1 MADMMDTLKGLLGD
15 NAEDKISGIMKILN
29 ADSTPEQQESEP
41 PQTENPVSDG
51 TDMPAITPEMIMAA
65 QSIMS
70 KLSSREDDD
79 RSRLLMSLKP
89 YMRQSRKSSIDSAV
103 KMLNLAQMS
112 QFFKG
117 VI

>member
-15 NAEDKISGIMKILN
+15 NADDKISGIMKILN
-29 ADSTPEQQESEP
+29 SESTPAQEDNHTPEP
-41 PQTENPVSDG
+41 QASAMENSDA
-51 TDMPAITPEMIMAA
+51 PAITPEMIMAA
-65 QSIMS
+65 QSLMS
-70 KLSSREDDD
+70 KLSASQDDD
-79 RSRLLMSLKP
+79 RTKLLMSLKP
-89 YMRQSRKSSIDSAV
+89 YMSQTRKSTIDSAV

>member
-29 ADSTPEQQESEP
+29 SDNSQTESETSPPSQESAAL
-41 PQTENPVSDG
+41 N
-51 TDMPAITPEMIMAA
+51 TDIPAITPEMIMAA

-70 KLSSREDDD
+70 KLSSGEDDD
-79 RSRLLMSLKP
+79 RARLLMSLKP
-89 YMRQSRKSSIDSAV
+89 YMRESRKSSIDSAV